1 MICKNSNKTTG
12 KFIFAA
18 AVLMS
23 MTFMST
29 SAFAAEKRIPDGITV
44 GDIEAGGMT
53 TLVPGLMLFGSLM
66 VPRATFSS

>member
-29 SAFAAEKRIPDGITV
+29 SAFAAEKRIPD
-44 GDIEAGGMT
+44 
-53 TLVPGLMLFGSLM
+53 
-66 VPRATFSS
+66 